1 MLRVVYFGCLSPE
14 WAENIL
20 LMKTPGSYI
29 TRQSD
34 RDPEELL
41 LSYVSP
47 RGIKHVIVP
56 EFEESLYLS
65 KVKRFEK
72 KLNDESVEVEKFL
85 NSFDCKDPVTS
96 EWEAEPPSFKKKSQP
111 EDAAKHRCSVC
122 TYESEDLKKARQH
135 RSLHRAGL
143 CLKCDRYFH
152 QNNLTYHSKQC
163 KDVKLLK
170 CDHADKCDY

>member
-1 MLRVVYFGCLSPE
+1 MLRTVFFGCLSPE

-56 EFEESLYLS
+56 EFEESLYL
-65 KVKRFEK
+65 
-72 KLNDESVEVEKFL
+72 
-85 NSFDCKDPVTS
+85 
-96 EWEAEPPSFKKKSQP
+96 
-111 EDAAKHRCSVC
+111 
-122 TYESEDLKKARQH
+122 KAR
-135 RSLHRAGL
+135 
-143 CLKCDRYFH
+143 
-152 QNNLTYHSKQC
+152 
-163 KDVKLLK
+163 
-170 CDHADKCDY
+170 